1 MTGKQIEKSKGIDPS
16 ETLRQIPLLKWALIR
31 SAEYKNPVLLMYR
44 QMSHVYF

>member
-16 ETLRQIPLLKWALIR
+16 ETLRQIPLLKGALIK